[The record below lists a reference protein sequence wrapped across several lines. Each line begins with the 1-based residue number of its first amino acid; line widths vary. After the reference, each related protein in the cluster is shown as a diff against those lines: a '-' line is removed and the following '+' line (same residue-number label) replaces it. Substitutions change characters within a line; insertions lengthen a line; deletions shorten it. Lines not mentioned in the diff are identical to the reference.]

1 MTRLLRLELNRYRR
15 TVLYVALTAAGSLLA
30 ALYFFA
36 VVGRFDDS
44 PDSTMLR
51 SYDAII
57 PLALTVA
64 LCVVVIYGSVIY
76 ARHIVSD
83 YIGNRRIA
91 LYSYPGGRD
100 PLFQAKNTAYA
111 LVICASILVG
121 YGAGLTVFLLTESFT
136 PIVDDVHDGALWLTA
151 LLSTT
156 CVVILTV
163 SIIAIAGAIGIWRR
177 STIATIVAAI
187 IFIALFG
194 NAVAVS
200 LNGTP
205 WLTWLVTGAS
215 VAIAFV
221 MLGIQTSRIRD
232 DEVL

>member
-1 MTRLLRLELNRYRR
+1 MTRFLRLELSRYRH
-15 TVLYVALTAAGSLLA
+15 TALFVALTAAGTLLA

-44 PDSTMLR
+44 PDSAMLR
-51 SYDAII
+51 SYGAVV

-64 LCVVVIYGSVIY
+64 LCVLVVYGAVIY
-76 ARHIVSD
+76 ARRIVAD

-100 PLFQAKNTAYA
+100 PLFQAKNIAYA
-111 LVICASILVG
+111 LVIGTASLIG
-121 YGAGLTVFLLTESFT
+121 YGAAVSVFLLTESFT
-136 PIVDDVHDGALWLTA
+136 PIVDGVHDGALWLTA
-151 LLSTT
+151 LLSTS
-156 CVVILTV
+156 CVVLLTV
-163 SIIAIAGAIGIWRR
+163 SVTAIAGAIGIWRR

-187 IFIALFG
+187 ILIALLG
-194 NAVAVS
+194 NAVAIS

-205 WLTWLVTGAS
+205 YLTWLVTGAS
-215 VAIAFV
+215 LAIAVV
-221 MLGIQTSRIRD
+221 MLSTQTRRIRF

>member
-1 MTRLLRLELNRYRR
+1 MTGFLRLELNRYRH
-15 TVLYVALTAAGSLLA
+15 TALYVALTAAGTLLA

-44 PDSTMLR
+44 PDSAMLR
-51 SYDAII
+51 SYDAVV

-64 LCVVVIYGSVIY
+64 LCVLVVYGAVIY
-76 ARHIVSD
+76 ASRIVAN

-91 LYSYPGGRD
+91 LYIYPGGRG

-111 LVICASILVG
+111 LVIGTASLIG
-121 YGAGLTVFLLTESFT
+121 YGAAVSVFLLTESFT
-136 PIVDDVHDGALWLTA
+136 PIVDGVHDGALWLTA
-151 LLSTT
+151 LLSTS
-156 CVVILTV
+156 CVVLLTV
-163 SIIAIAGAIGIWRR
+163 SITAIAGTIGIWRR

-187 IFIALFG
+187 ILIALLG
-194 NAVAVS
+194 NVLAVS

-215 VAIAFV
+215 LAIAV
-221 MLGIQTSRIRD
+221 LMLGIQTRSIRV